1 MKECEVEKEQGGR
14 SLLKVKIQWENASP
28 VLQCYFGQIGRPLD
42 AGGCFSDSIW
52 VLKDGDAKKLAFN
65 WGITSHPDTG
75 FGIASIKND
84 GVNSMNIRRRASKA
98 SPIVAKMP
106 QKGKILTNQ
115 ATSTD
120 KWYHGFWVDKSGQI
134 RDGYIYRPS
143 LTVTTDDFFRLDGE
157 KAWYPWIAAA
167 LLGGLI
173 VFMRKGSHSWIWTFC
188 LSLLF
193 IFTLYQAL
201 ERLLF
206 NVMLLNLPG

>member
-1 MKECEVEKEQGGR
+1 MQRSQLYASGHKEYCIVFRNGFFR
-14 SLLKVKIQWENASP
+14 
-28 VLQCYFGQIGRPLD
+28 QIR
-42 AGGCFSDSIW
+42 
-52 VLKDGDAKKLAFN
+52 
-65 WGITSHPDTG
+65 
-75 FGIASIKND
+75 
-84 GVNSMNIRRRASKA
+84 
-98 SPIVAKMP
+98 
-106 QKGKILTNQ
+106 KILIIQ

-173 VFMRKGSHSWIWTFC
+173 VFMRKGSYSWIWTFC